1 MYSDGQ
7 ADDTLFKLCQRV
19 KGVRG
24 WGKVCAGVRGWVKH
38 RYKDTD
44 GGFSHRAPVTA
55 LIMWSSRTRR
65 SVPCTWCIWRRP
77 LLRIV
82 QTSPESPGSGHRC
95 SLSSVGC
102 SRFHRLSWLW
112 TRGRDTQADVHE
124 KKKKKKG
131 KLIFTNGRRRRREE
145 TPHRAPP
152 VATPQSSAADWLG
165 KCHPSIWLQTQW
177 TDLI

>member
-1 MYSDGQ
+1 MYSDRQ

-24 WGKVCAGVRGWVKH
+24 WGKVCGGERVSKTQIQRH
-38 RYKDTD
+38 RRW
-44 GGFSHRAPVTA
+44 FLRAPVTA

-102 SRFHRLSWLW
+102 SRYHRLSWLW

-124 KKKKKKG
+124 KKKRKKKG
-131 KLIFTNGRRRRREE
+131 KLIFTNGRRRLREE